1 MHCKTPGR
9 TSPPT
14 ARSRPVTVPIGLG
27 WRERGNCR
35 GADPAL
41 FDECHPSV
49 LRGMLPQ
56 YGLTAVRYCLACPV
70 RAACGAEAAANR
82 ESGLWAGVYR
92 ASGGAHR
99 TIDLLNRSWIKARVA
114 A

>member
-1 MHCKTPGR
+1 M
-9 TSPPT
+9 
-14 ARSRPVTVPIGLG
+14 PIGLG

-41 FDECHPSV
+41 FDECHPAV

-56 YGLTAVRYCLACPV
+56 YGLTAVRFCLDCPV
-70 RAACGAEAAANR
+70 RTACGTEADANH
-82 ESGLWAGVYR
+82 EIGMWAGVYR
-92 ASGGAHR
+92 ASGSSHR
-99 TIDLLNRSWIKARVA
+99 TIDLLDRSWINARGA